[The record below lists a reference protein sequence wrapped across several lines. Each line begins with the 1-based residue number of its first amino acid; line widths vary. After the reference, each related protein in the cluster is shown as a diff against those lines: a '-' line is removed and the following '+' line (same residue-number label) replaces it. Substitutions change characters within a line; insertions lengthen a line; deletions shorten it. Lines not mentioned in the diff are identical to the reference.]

1 MGVLTT
7 KHNAG
12 GRDALYAFTNG
23 IEFDLRIAPS
33 EVCVQK
39 VWAEALKAGGY
50 ISADELTTAS
60 SLLDE
65 ALAAIEDGSFEWR
78 TCDEDIHMNLERF
91 MTERAGELG
100 KKIHMGRSRND
111 LVATTLRLHVS
122 KCIAQTTD
130 DVAALIEALCSLA
143 DKSTAVLVPGLS
155 HMQHGQPVSLSH
167 IIAAHASAFTR
178 DLTRLRIANETC
190 LNYMPL
196 GSAAF
201 AGTSFEIDLDWCA
214 SELGFASTPLNS
226 YDSVGDRDYMI
237 ETMDAFASIA
247 VHMAKLCE
255 EVIFYSAS
263 AVALFKLP
271 RDWSTGSSIM
281 PNKRNPDVVELARAR
296 CTRITSMANE
306 AHGIV
311 MSLPTGYGSD
321 LHELKKSFI
330 MSSDETSATISVL
343 TPFVQGLEVDAERAE
358 YLLGRGHILATEVA
372 CALTSQG
379 MSFRDAYRKTA
390 ALVEMAESKNV
401 QIHELSQ
408 DDFKSILPENDLAFV
423 AELSFKSAVE
433 GCRMTGGTASERVR
447 MNLGRIRSSVRDI
460 ISRP

>member
-12 GRDALYAFTNG
+12 GKDALYAFTNG
-23 IEFDLRIAPS
+23 IEFDLRLAPS
-33 EVCVQK
+33 EVRVQK
-39 VWAEALKAGGY
+39 AWAQVLEAGGY
-50 ISADELTTAS
+50 ISTDELVSAS

-65 ALAAIEDGSFEWR
+65 ALTAIEDGSFEWR
-78 TCDEDIHMNLERF
+78 ACDEDIHMNLERF
-91 MTERAGELG
+91 VTDRAGEIG

-122 KCIAQTTD
+122 ECIAQTTD
-130 DVAALIEALCSLA
+130 DVVALISALCSLA
-143 DKSTAVLVPGLS
+143 DKSTEILIPGLS
-155 HMQHGQPVSLSH
+155 HMQHGQPVSLGH

-178 DLTRLRIANETC
+178 DLKRLRIANETC

-196 GSAAF
+196 GSAAL

-214 SELGFASTPLNS
+214 SKLGFASTPLNS

-255 EVIFYSAS
+255 EIIFYSSS

-271 RDWSTGSSIM
+271 LDWSTGSSIM

-306 AHGIV
+306 AHSIV

-321 LHELKKSFI
+321 LHELKKTFI
-330 MSSDETSATISVL
+330 MSSDETSATIGVL
-343 TPFVQGLEVDAERAE
+343 TPFVQDLEVDAERAE

-379 MSFRDAYRKTA
+379 MSFREAYRKTA
-390 ALVEMAESKNV
+390 ALVELAESRKV
-401 QIHELSQ
+401 QIHELSE
-408 DDFKSILPENDLAFV
+408 DDFKSILPENDLDFV
-423 AELSFKSAVE
+423 ADLSFKSAVD
-433 GCRMTGGTASERVR
+433 GCKMAGGTAPERVR
-447 MNLGRIRSSVRDI
+447 INIKLIRS
-460 ISRP
+460 ISNK